1 MKKLLSLL
9 LVVMMLASLSVY
21 AFAAAGSPTQDTSE
35 GQGVEAAE
43 AAAATTAD
51 EDKEEAEDADLA
63 EAEEAEEEA
72 VKAVTETTAE
82 DNQEGKSVLVAVGK
96 LDEAKDTEPMKEE
109 FAALADTLVAAKAS
123 LAADATAAIPAEVKA
138 DAGDKEVAAGQPFRV
153 VASEYP
159 ATITIKV
166 ENPDAFVNMMVFV
179 DGKWVKLNTTV
190 NEDGTVTFVLDQPYV
205 MSIVSA
211 IEQAP

>member
-9 LVVMMLASLSVY
+9 LVVMMLASLSVC
-21 AFAAAGSPTQDTSE
+21 AFAATGSPTQDTSE
-35 GQGVEAAE
+35 GQGVEAAQ
-43 AAAATTAD
+43 AAAATTAN
-51 EDKEEAEDADLA
+51 EEKEEAEDAELA

-72 VKAVTETTAE
+72 VKAVTETTVE

-96 LDEAKDTEPMKEE
+96 LDEAKDTETMKEE

-123 LAADATAAIPAEVKA
+123 LAADVADAIPADVKA

-190 NEDGTVTFVLDQPYV
+190 NEDGTVTFVLDQPCV

-211 IEQAP
+211 IVQAP

>member
-72 VKAVTETTAE
+72 VKAVTETT
-82 DNQEGKSVLVAVGK
+82 
-96 LDEAKDTEPMKEE
+96 
-109 FAALADTLVAAKAS
+109 
-123 LAADATAAIPAEVKA
+123 EVKA